1 MCEIPNAPGR
11 MGQSEPDAGAQPE
24 GWLQLAPPSVL
35 RQIPPSFTA
44 RYCGWA
50 VAITMSGFNDEIAT
64 STVLKLGNPSRCCQL
79 APPSK
84 VRKRPPVSVATTIRL
99 SLFDA
104 TAIDKARPPC
114 STLGGVIVTGVGL
127 QPART
132 ASAANPAA
140 IGGRRRSTRAFSQKS
155 IDSSSKRRPCEKMGD
170 CSRCGRSICN
180 LKFKKRLP
188 VLVAVSADGPTRRG
202 EATVAGNDLEF

>member
-1 MCEIPNAPGR
+1 MKENVRRADKPGC
-11 MGQSEPDAGAQPE
+11 SEGMNHRHMSGRHVLGFCPGAVRPE

-104 TAIDKARPPC
+104 TAIDEARPPC

-155 IDSSSKRRPCEKMGD
+155 IDPSSKRRRARKWATA
-170 CSRCGRSICN
+170 
-180 LKFKKRLP
+180 F
-188 VLVAVSADGPTRRG
+188 AAAAQSAI
-202 EATVAGNDLEF
+202 

>member
-11 MGQSEPDAGAQPE
+11 IGQSEPDAGAQPE

-64 STVLKLGNPSRCCQL
+64 STVLKLGNQSRCCQL

-84 VRKRPPVSVATTIRL
+84 VRQSTPDSVATTM
-99 SLFDA
+99 LFSF
-104 TAIDKARPPC
+104 ID
-114 STLGGVIVTGVGL
+114 
-127 QPART
+127 
-132 ASAANPAA
+132 
-140 IGGRRRSTRAFSQKS
+140 
-155 IDSSSKRRPCEKMGD
+155 
-170 CSRCGRSICN
+170 
-180 LKFKKRLP
+180 
-188 VLVAVSADGPTRRG
+188 
-202 EATVAGNDLEF
+202 